1 MNLNNLFY
9 DVESLLKTHPCRKF
23 VEKPARMSGMIKSS
37 LARKVIMALSGLF
50 LVVFLTQHFTINFA
64 SVIDPETFNSW
75 SHFMG
80 YNPLVQ
86 FVLQPILIAG
96 VIVHFVMGFVLE
108 IQNRKARGTAYVK
121 YKGSANAPWVS
132 RNMIYSGLVILAF
145 LALHFYDF
153 WVHEMAYKYIEANPE
168 DPTRYYAET
177 VEKFAPIWRT
187 VIYVVAFFLLS
198 LHLWHGFASSF
209 QTMGVNN
216 KYTPAIKAFTKIFSV
231 VIPLGFAFIAL
242 YHHLNP
248 ITH

>member
-1 MNLNNLFY
+1 
-9 DVESLLKTHPCRKF
+9 
-23 VEKPARMSGMIKSS
+23 MSGLIKSS
-37 LARKVIMALSGLF
+37 IARKIVMALSGLF
-50 LVVFLTQHFTINFA
+50 LVIFLVLHVTINLA
-64 SVIDPETFNSW
+64 SVISPDFFNEA

-86 FVLQPILIAG
+86 YLMQPILIVG

-108 IQNRKARGTAYVK
+108 IQNKKARGINYVS
-121 YKGSANAPWVS
+121 YKGGASSPWVS

-145 LALHFYDF
+145 LVLHFYDF
-153 WVHEMAYKYIEANPE
+153 WIHEMSYKYVQMNPE

-177 VEKFAPIWRT
+177 VEKFAPAWRT
-187 VIYVVAFFLLS
+187 ILYVISFGLLS

-209 QTMGVNN
+209 QSMGVNN
-216 KYTPAIKAFTKIFSV
+216 KYTPAITSFTKLFAV
-231 VIPLGFAFIAL
+231 MVPLAFAFIAI